1 MLMFWLASMTHPTS
15 VTNRVEEMNSKPNN
29 VGVELPSDSANVKKK
44 NTNQSNNTELNTVLG
59 FHLFC

>member
-15 VTNRVEEMNSKPNN
+15 VTNRVEEMNSKTNN
-29 VGVELPSDSANVKKK
+29 VGVELFSDSANVKKR

-59 FHLFC
+59 FCLFC